1 MANFNFQYQYEQELK
16 EQELKEA
23 EKALDFQN
31 LLLNFFLTAI
41 AYLIIPLLIC
51 VFCQTYD
58 KKLKKKHVI
67 TIIVINAIVVYS
79 IFTAINS
86 LNGTF
91 KAANVTAT
99 WIWSGLGYFLMSKL
113 CMERKKKP
121 KKEAKV
127 EEKQSAK
134 IEEKQPT
141 SQAKV
146 INTEA
151 KVINNLDVEFFNIYA
166 NLTDEEKS
174 VLKSQADWMISKRK

>member
-23 EKALDFQN
+23 EKTLDFQN

-127 EEKQSAK
+127 EEKAF
-134 IEEKQPT
+134 T

-166 NLTDEEKS
+166 NLTEEEKA